1 MCQRYYPIP
10 FDILKPAPMQNI
22 LTVLDELGVTNI
34 SAVGLAVSTDG
45 LPAPTVA
52 PTPTPCQKPAEVREP
67 LIVVLFWPGSKIV
80 GEDGGGGPN
89 SAALRW

>member
-45 LPAPTVA
+45 LPAP
-52 PTPTPCQKPAEVREP
+52 CQKPAEVREP
-67 LIVVLFWPGSKIV
+67 LIVVSFWPGSKIV
-80 GEDGGGGPN
+80 GEDGGG
-89 SAALRW
+89 WT